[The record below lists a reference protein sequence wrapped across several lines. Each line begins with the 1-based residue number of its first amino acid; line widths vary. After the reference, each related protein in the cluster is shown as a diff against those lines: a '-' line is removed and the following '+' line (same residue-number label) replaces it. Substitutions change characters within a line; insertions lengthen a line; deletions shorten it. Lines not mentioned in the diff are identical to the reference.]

1 MGCEACSNTFILSV
15 DGKSCTANN
24 NRFDSKCLLIEE
36 LQTQRCGRCYP
47 HYELNSNSQCVKRQN
62 EDFESYSKCL
72 MCREDYYMN
81 TTGACS
87 LNVKK
92 NDDDD
97 DDDDKENVGIISII
111 TLLLAFISLF

>member
-1 MGCEACSNTFILSV
+1 MGSV

-62 EDFESYSKCL
+62 EDFDNGCFMKDLESDSKCL

-92 NDDDD
+92 MMMTMMM
-97 DDDDKENVGIISII
+97 KMKMLVLF
-111 TLLLAFISLF
+111 LLLLF